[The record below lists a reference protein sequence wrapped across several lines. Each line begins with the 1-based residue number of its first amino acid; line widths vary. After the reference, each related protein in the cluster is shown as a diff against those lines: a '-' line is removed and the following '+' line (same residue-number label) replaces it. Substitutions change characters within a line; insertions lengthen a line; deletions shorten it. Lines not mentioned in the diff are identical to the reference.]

1 MQQIFLCICLMD
13 RKKVKVI
20 CKSVGSDQLTQT
32 QKVLAAVLVEFRAS
46 GSFLPA
52 VKDDDS
58 HFVGSWEEVYMEL
71 F

>member
-1 MQQIFLCICLMD
+1 MHTFVCVCLMD
-13 RKKVKVI
+13 RKKVMVI
-20 CKSVGSDQLTQT
+20 CKSVGSDQLTRR
-32 QKVLAAVLVEFRAS
+32 QKVLAAVAVESRAS

-58 HFVGSWEEVYMEL
+58 HFVRSWEEVYMEL

>member
-1 MQQIFLCICLMD
+1 MRLPDGQEEGEGHLY
-13 RKKVKVI
+13 
-20 CKSVGSDQLTQT
+20 VGWKWPADTETQET
-32 QKVLAAVLVEFRAS
+32 QKVLTADAVESRAS